1 MILAHILTYYYTK
14 IQFIIVF
21 ISMCRSSDWS
31 LYFRFPHRSV
41 LCVSRLSHE
50 DYGPPPFL
58 AYLMRTICLSHFSP
72 ISWGLQSSSI
82 SRLSHED
89 YGPLPFLS
97 YLMRTICLSH
107 FSPISWGLH
116 CSLTSHLSHEGYSP
130 LPFLTYLMRAASPPI
145 SSFFVLPPQYLLKVT
160 HFEGSH
166 YVNFP

>member
-72 ISWGLQSSSI
+72 ISWGLQSSPI

-89 YGPLPFLS
+89 YMSLPFLT
-97 YLMRTICLSH
+97 YLVRATVLSH
-107 FSPISWGLH
+107 FSPISWGLYVFPI
-116 CSLTSHLSHEGYSP
+116 SHLSREGYIALS
-130 LPFLTYLMRAASPPI
+130 LLTYLMRATVLSHFSPI
-145 SSFFVLPPQYLLKVT
+145 SLGLHPHPFHHSSFYHPNVY
-160 HFEGSH
+160 
-166 YVNFP
+166 